1 MRRTC
6 TNCLYDLMEHDDRI
20 VYIGSDL
27 TKRELYKFKEKYPD
41 RYFME
46 GVYEQHLVGMAAG
59 LALSGKIPYLNT
71 IATFLTRRCY
81 EQILVDLCIH
91 DLPVRLIGNGGGVVY
106 APLGGTHLAIED
118 IGMLRVI
125 PKMTIV
131 APCDAAEMERVMASS
146 VDWPHP
152 LYIRLAKGGDE
163 VVSRPD
169 VPFEIGRGIRLRDGE
184 DVLFITTG
192 IATQRALLAA
202 DRLAQN
208 GIESSVLHLHT
219 VKPLDSEAV
228 LTNSKSA
235 RVILTVEEHR
245 VTGGLGS
252 AVAEL
257 LAESDVLEGKVFRR
271 IGFPDVF
278 TEELGSQDLIMEK
291 YNLDSDSLV
300 DAAQGFL
307 NRMR

>member
-1 MRRTC
+1 MME
-6 TNCLYDLMEHDDRI
+6 YDERI

-27 TKRELYKFKEKYPD
+27 TKRELHKFRESYPD

-59 LALSGKIPYLNT
+59 LALSGKIPYFNT
-71 IATFLTRRCY
+71 IATFITRRCY
-81 EQILVDLCIH
+81 EQILVDLCMH

-118 IGMLRVI
+118 MAILRVA

-131 APCDAAEMERVMASS
+131 APCDAEEMKRVMAAS

-163 VVSRPD
+163 VVSRPEL
-169 VPFEIGRGIRLRDGE
+169 PFEIGKAVPLRDGG

-192 IATQRALLAA
+192 ITTQRALQAA
-202 DRLAQN
+202 ELLAQD
-208 GIESSVLHLHT
+208 GVETSVLHSHT
-219 VKPLDSEAV
+219 VKPLDAEEILKRVESV
-228 LTNSKSA
+228 

-245 VTGGLGS
+245 VTGGLGG

-257 LAESDVLEGKVFRR
+257 LAESGLLSDKRFRR
-271 IGFPDVF
+271 IGFPDIF

-291 YNLDSDSLV
+291 YGMSPETLAV
-300 DAAQGFL
+300 AAAELL
-307 NRMR
+307 NQPS

>member
-1 MRRTC
+1 
-6 TNCLYDLMEHDDRI
+6 MERDERI

-27 TKRELYKFKEKYPD
+27 TKRELHKFREKYPD

-125 PKMTIV
+125 PNMTIV
-131 APCDAAEMERVMASS
+131 APCDALEMEQVMAAS

-152 LYIRLAKGGDE
+152 LYIRLAKGGDD
-163 VVSRPD
+163 VVS
-169 VPFEIGRGIRLRDGE
+169 VAEKPFEIGRGVPLREGE
-184 DVLFITTG
+184 DILFLTTG
-192 IATQRALLAA
+192 SATQRALLASE
-202 DRLAQN
+202 RLAQS
-208 GIESSVLHLHT
+208 GIESSVLHLPT

-228 LTNSKSA
+228 LMHSTPEQ
-235 RVILTVEEHR
+235 VILTVEEHR

-257 LAESDVLEGKVFRR
+257 LAESGVLGGGKMFQR

-278 TEELGSQDLIMEK
+278 TEELGSQDLIMQK
-291 YNLDSDSLV
+291 YHMDPDSL
-300 DAAQGFL
+300 AGTAQRLFNQVYRSL
-307 NRMR
+307 